1 MKKIT
6 ISSSDIISSLS
17 SELKVKI
24 LEHLPIRDAV
34 RTSVLSTKWRYVWAS
49 LPKLVFDEHKFM
61 HDRIN
66 FRFSESVDRVLLL
79 HTGRILQFKLVVEF
93 QRSENIDRWIF
104 VLSRKKIQDFR
115 LILFEPMDY
124 NVHSSLFFCHE
135 LRHVRLYNCNIALP
149 RNFNGFSKLTTLR
162 LCEVTISNGDL
173 KSLVS
178 SCTQLQRLEL
188 MYMKNSTCLDIEG
201 KEAQH
206 LTIHGFSLCLILAN
220 SHLIDKDIDLIT
232 GVVNLPTNLLAC
244 QSLVHLKVCDGEL
257 TVPENFRGLDKL
269 ESLRLSNVRFSPNA
283 LKTLTLSCPQLKE
296 LALSPSPGCND
307 LNIQSENLQSLK
319 IVSGFEHLHLVA
331 PLLNDAS
338 IYLLSENR
346 WEHAKIQQ
354 EIQVKNDQL
363 LEVLANSH
371 AKVTLPLT
379 FNYLLNLYFEVEF
392 GNVISEYAAFC
403 FLEKTNAVQKL
414 EIKACSARE
423 YSSPNIWEHLKSSRL
438 EFSFDCLL
446 ILRFLGF
453 SGAETELSFLEFILN
468 SAPVLEKIVITS
480 VGEIIMQTDILKK
493 LLKFKRLSKQAEIIY
508 V

>member
-1 MKKIT
+1 MNKIT

-66 FRFSESVDRVLLL
+66 SRFSESVDRVLLL

-93 QRSENIDRWIF
+93 QRYENIDRWIF

-124 NVHSSLFFCHE
+124 NVHSSLFFCRE
-135 LRHVRLYNCNIALP
+135 LRHLRLYNCNIALP

-188 MYMKNSTCLDIEG
+188 MYMKNCTCLDIEG

-220 SHLIDKDIDLIT
+220 SHLIDKDINLIT
-232 GVVNLPTNLLAC
+232 GVVNFPTNLLAC

-257 TVPENFRGLDKL
+257 TVPQNFQGLDKL
-269 ESLRLSNVRFSPNA
+269 ESLRLSN
-283 LKTLTLSCPQLKE
+283 
-296 LALSPSPGCND
+296 
-307 LNIQSENLQSLK
+307 
-319 IVSGFEHLHLVA
+319 
-331 PLLNDAS
+331 
-338 IYLLSENR
+338 
-346 WEHAKIQQ
+346 
-354 EIQVKNDQL
+354 
-363 LEVLANSH
+363 VLANSH

-414 EIKACSARE
+414 EIKAYSARE

-468 SAPVLEKIVITS
+468 SAPMLEKIAITS

-493 LLKFKRLSKQAEIIY
+493 LLKFRRLSKQAEIIY